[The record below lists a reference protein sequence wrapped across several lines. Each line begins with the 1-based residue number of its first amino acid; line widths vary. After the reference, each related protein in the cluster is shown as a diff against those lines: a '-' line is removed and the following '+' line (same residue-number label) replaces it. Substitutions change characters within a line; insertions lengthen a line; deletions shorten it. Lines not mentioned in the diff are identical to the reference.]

1 MQTSVMQLNLRRA
14 GHIGGAD
21 QGKEDK
27 RKGACRE
34 KVERIQR
41 EEMNKVAEVEE
52 EEQVLKQGAEAREVE
67 EEEQVLKQGAE
78 AREVEERVLNQ
89 AAEAREEED
98 ELMLV
103 PVLAVAAE
111 EGEGEEAEMQRRP
124 GFKCSKMSEG
134 YRQRFVSKDFT
145 RVC

>member
-1 MQTSVMQLNLRRA
+1 MQTSVMQLNLSRA
-14 GHIGGAD
+14 GHIEGGAD

-67 EEEQVLKQGAE
+67 EEE
-78 AREVEERVLNQ
+78 RVLNQ

-98 ELMLV
+98 KLMPV